1 MHPIYFASILL
12 ERNRWASRVPSYN
25 VSDWIARFREEGFD
39 GIELW
44 ENHALKA
51 SDEELE
57 AIRDTG
63 FPVAV
68 FNSYVGFGES
78 DEEREHRRHA
88 ARLIEFFHAPA
99 VKFNVGKN
107 PSELPGEIE
116 RLREWAAMLP
126 ASCRLLCEC
135 HPGTSLE
142 TPEAAEKAL
151 ESLPAERFEALVH
164 APVEP
169 AKLQEWFDALG
180 SRIAHVHLQ
189 ARGEDKRLLRL
200 DSDRQQM
207 RANVEVLRS
216 NGFAGSFSIEF
227 TEGVRAPIESP
238 EELYRNAAAMLLA
251 SFISEQGAGGLHGE
265 RSLQRQIFG

>member
-1 MHPIYFASILL
+1 MHPIYMASILL
-12 ERNRWASRVPSYN
+12 ESNRWTSRVPSYN

-51 SDEELE
+51 SDEELRL
-57 AIRDTG
+57 IRESG

-68 FNSYVGFGES
+68 FNSYVSFGES
-78 DEEREHRRHA
+78 DEEREHRSHA
-88 ARLIEFFHAPA
+88 ARLIQLFGATA

-107 PSELPGEIE
+107 PSELPAELD
-116 RLREWAAMLP
+116 RLQEWAEILP

-142 TPEAAEKAL
+142 TPEAAAMAL
-151 ESLPAERFEALVH
+151 ESLPAERFAAIVH

-169 AKLQEWFDALG
+169 AKLQAWFDALG
-180 SRIAHVHLQ
+180 GRIAHVHLQ

-200 DSDRQQM
+200 DSDREQV

-227 TEGVRAPIESP
+227 TEGIRAAVELP
-238 EELYRNAAAMLLA
+238 EQLYRNAVAD
-251 SFISEQGAGGLHGE
+251 LHFLK
-265 RSLQRQIFG
+265 RII